1 MMNCSTYKHS
11 NKVQEI
17 VALVMNKTRCNP
29 RVNGSNYI
37 LLCPAH
43 RDTTASLSI
52 SEGRDGQAMVHCF
65 VGCTY
70 LDICGALGIKPQDLY
85 PKDPK
90 RPVQNK
96 TKFIKVFN
104 KFPRVGAV

>member
-1 MMNCSTYKHS
+1 
-11 NKVQEI
+11 
-17 VALVMNKTRCNP
+17 
-29 RVNGSNYI
+29 
-37 LLCPAH
+37 
-43 RDTTASLSI
+43 
-52 SEGRDGQAMVHCF
+52 MVHCF